1 MGTTR
6 VHQKL
11 DIEAVLR
18 PSRWASGMQVIG
30 AIPAHIAGQLGLSP
44 TARSVW
50 LHEQTVAHIT
60 DQRNLTIADSEFVF
74 EYMPAAVLHPMFC
87 GREYKGDALRI
98 SLAEY
103 VRSER
108 RYLYLSAT
116 VVGAG
121 DRDEVWVSSGYPMCE
136 ETLRRY
142 LRCGRLQGVIAGGLE
157 GGKTRTARRFQLGA
171 ATQMP

>member
-30 AIPAHIAGQLGLSP
+30 AIPAHVAAQLGLPP

-116 VVGAG
+116 VVGVG

-142 LRCGRLQGVIAGGLE
+142 LRCGRLQGVNAGGLE
-157 GGKTRTARRFQLGA
+157 GGKTRTARRLQLGA

>member
-30 AIPAHIAGQLGLSP
+30 AIPAHVAAQLGLPP

-108 RYLYLSAT
+108 RYLYPSAT
-116 VVGAG
+116 ADGVG
-121 DRDEVWVSSGYPMCE
+121 DRPTVGVTSGYPMCAE
-136 ETLRRY
+136 RLPDS
-142 LRCGRLQGVIAGGLE
+142 LRCGRL
-157 GGKTRTARRFQLGA
+157 
-171 ATQMP
+171 